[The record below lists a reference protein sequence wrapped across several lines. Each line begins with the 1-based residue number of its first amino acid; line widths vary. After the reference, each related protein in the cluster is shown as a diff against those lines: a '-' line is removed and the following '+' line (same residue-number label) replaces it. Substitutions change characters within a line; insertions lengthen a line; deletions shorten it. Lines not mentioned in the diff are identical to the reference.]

1 MGLDHNIAQGTR
13 CSVRAFSNLR
23 KVGEDRMSDSA
34 MADESQ
40 MTDTTADTL
49 KQLRQG
55 LLRVHKIL
63 LELERTG
70 YERAR
75 GRISNSYEFLQL
87 VLKDPWFDWLHRL
100 SELIVQ
106 IDETLDTASSDTP
119 STEEDALAL
128 ITRAKL
134 LLAPSELGS
143 EFQKNYFLALQQSPD
158 VVLLHSEMM

>member
-1 MGLDHNIAQGTR
+1 
-13 CSVRAFSNLR
+13 
-23 KVGEDRMSDSA
+23 MSDSA

-40 MTDTTADTL
+40 MTDTTGETL

-106 IDETLDTASSDTP
+106 IDETLATVGSDTP
-119 STEEDALAL
+119 ASENDALAL
-128 ITRAKL
+128 IARAKL
-134 LLAPSELGS
+134 LLAPSESGN

-158 VVLLHSEMM
+158 VVLLHSEVTRLLGDVKQKLV

>member
-1 MGLDHNIAQGTR
+1 MSDFEMAQG
-13 CSVRAFSNLR
+13 
-23 KVGEDRMSDSA
+23 
-34 MADESQ
+34 SQ
-40 MTDTTADTL
+40 MNDTTAETL

-75 GRISNSYEFLQL
+75 GKISNSYEFLQL

-106 IDETLDTASSDTP
+106 IDETLATVDSDKAA
-119 STEEDALAL
+119 TEDEALEL
-128 ITRAKL
+128 VTQAKL
-134 LLAPSELGS
+134 LLAPSESGS

-158 VVLLHSEMM
+158 VVLLHSEVTRLLGDVKQKLT

>member
-1 MGLDHNIAQGTR
+1 
-13 CSVRAFSNLR
+13 
-23 KVGEDRMSDSA
+23 MSDSA

-40 MTDTTADTL
+40 MTDTTAETL
-49 KQLRQG
+49 KKLRQG

-63 LELERTG
+63 LDLERTG

-106 IDETLDTASSDTP
+106 IDETLDTVGSDTP
-119 STEEDALAL
+119 ATENDALAL
-128 ITRAKL
+128 IARAKL
-134 LLAPSELGS
+134 LLAPSESGN

-158 VVLLHSEMM
+158 VVLLHSEVTRLLGDVKQKLV

>member
-1 MGLDHNIAQGTR
+1 
-13 CSVRAFSNLR
+13 
-23 KVGEDRMSDSA
+23 MSDSA
-34 MADESQ
+34 MADDGQ
-40 MTDTTADTL
+40 MTDTTGETL

-106 IDETLDTASSDTP
+106 IDETLDTVGSDTP
-119 STEEDALAL
+119 ASENDALAL
-128 ITRAKL
+128 IARAKL
-134 LLAPSELGS
+134 LLAPSESGN

-158 VVLLHSEMM
+158 VVLLHSEVTRLLGDVKPKLV